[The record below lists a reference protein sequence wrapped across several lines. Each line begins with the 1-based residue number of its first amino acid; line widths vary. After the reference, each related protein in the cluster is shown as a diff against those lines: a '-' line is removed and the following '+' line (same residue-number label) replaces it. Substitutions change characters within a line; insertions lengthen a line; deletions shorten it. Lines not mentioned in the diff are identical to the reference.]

1 MPPHHVQIVAVKK
14 FVAMPV
20 LPTLRALCT
29 REQFKRYRCT
39 GQKARA
45 GYGNG
50 GNRTQGANHS
60 GGKKS
65 AACPLAEAGG
75 PGFPHAGAGRRP
87 THATGPPHR
96 RGIRREPA
104 GVPKFPGGMVAPAA
118 LRLADWTPRTANATG
133 PGRRSTVQGATRAT
147 PRPVKRL
154 AGHPGRFSV
163 GRLSRGVAV
172 MGRNQISDKGK
183 QPERRETKQKAGL
196 R

>member
-1 MPPHHVQIVAVKK
+1 MHVLRCLWDASD
-14 FVAMPV
+14 FTV
-20 LPTLRALCT
+20 LLLLLILLVIAAPAYLICTSLVNLALRVSCT

-39 GQKARA
+39 GQKARV

-75 PGFPHAGAGRRP
+75 PGFPHAGAGIRP
-87 THATGPPHR
+87 AHANGPQPYG
-96 RGIRREPA
+96 GIRREPV
-104 GVPKFPGGMVAPAA
+104 GVPKSPGGMVAPAA

-172 MGRNQISDKGK
+172 MGRK
-183 QPERRETKQKAGL
+183 
-196 R
+196 